1 MNSPAGKQQGYIAYF
16 STHTEELSQFDY
28 LITKALSFHDEG
40 TEGLHQTENLIAG
53 CLSKTWVL
61 VSINGLG
68 NLHIEVDSNSVI
80 LKGLLII
87 IQDIYENS
95 MPSEAAQLDFR
106 FLDYVKVS
114 DLLTERRINSINELI
129 NLIHKTAK
137 TAIKEGENA

>member
-1 MNSPAGKQQGYIAYF
+1 MNSPTGKQKEYIDYF

-40 TEGLHQTENLIAG
+40 TEGLHQTENLITG
-53 CLSKTWVL
+53 CLSKTWVM

-87 IQDIYENS
+87 IQDIYANS
-95 MPSEAAQLDFR
+95 IPSEALQLDFR
-106 FLDYVKVS
+106 LLDYVKVT
-114 DLLTERRINSINELI
+114 DLLTERRKNSVNELI
-129 NLIHKTAK
+129 TLINKTAN
-137 TAIKEGENA
+137 TAIKEGENT